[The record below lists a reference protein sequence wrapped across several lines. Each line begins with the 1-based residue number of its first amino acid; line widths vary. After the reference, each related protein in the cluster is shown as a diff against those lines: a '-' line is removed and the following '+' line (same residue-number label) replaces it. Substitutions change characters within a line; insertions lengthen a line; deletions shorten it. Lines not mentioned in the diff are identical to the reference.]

1 MMENVELL
9 EQNVDPPRRMFTIQ
23 GSSSVSSSSSPSS
36 YSSSVSAFR
45 KQLDHS
51 LRGAV
56 KYPVIATLRHLKKK
70 QKADKNGEKSFGV
83 STRLRSR
90 ISSFCKRMQFSRDG
104 YSHGGHGNGCIPQE
118 ELRNY
123 LQHDLSLIMGILLAS
138 LDQHLSIL
146 AY

>member
-9 EQNVDPPRRMFTIQ
+9 EQNLDPPRRMFTIQ

-51 LRGAV
+51 LRGGV
-56 KYPVIATLRHLKKK
+56 KYPIIATLRHLKKK
-70 QKADKNGEKSFGV
+70 RRLIRNGEKSFGV
-83 STRLRSR
+83 SRLGSR

-104 YSHGGHGNGCIPQE
+104 YSHGSHGNGCIPHE

-138 LDQHLSIL
+138 LDQRLSIL

>member
-9 EQNVDPPRRMFTIQ
+9 EQNLDPPRRMFTIQ

-51 LRGAV
+51 LRGGV
-56 KYPVIATLRHLKKK
+56 KYPIIATLRHLKKK
-70 QKADKNGEKSFGV
+70 KADKNGEKSFGV
-83 STRLRSR
+83 SRLGSR

-104 YSHGGHGNGCIPQE
+104 YSHGSHGNGCIPQE

-138 LDQHLSIL
+138 LDQRLSIL